1 MPPPGLPSWRI
12 PVHRGA
18 KAPRP
23 GGPFLKAAP
32 APGGRGGP
40 QPQEAG
46 ECHSPQAQ
54 QHERPPHLQ
63 LEEDITRAPGG
74 HTLLSGSWPL

>member
-1 MPPPGLPSWRI
+1 MPPPGLPAWRI
-12 PVHRGA
+12 PVHTGA

-46 ECHSPQAQ
+46 EGHSAQAQ
-54 QHERPPHLQ
+54 QQERPPHLQ
-63 LEEDITRAPGG
+63 LEEDITRVPGG